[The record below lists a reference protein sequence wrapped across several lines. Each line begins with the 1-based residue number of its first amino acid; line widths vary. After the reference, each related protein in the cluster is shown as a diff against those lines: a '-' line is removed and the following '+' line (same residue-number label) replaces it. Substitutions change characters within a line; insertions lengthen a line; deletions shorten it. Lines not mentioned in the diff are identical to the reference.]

1 MAKYSLRFPIEKD
14 QKIMNN
20 LVKYVMG
27 KPFPDRHTVM
37 EDVDERYGMRG
48 FTPSEIFE
56 SAKGPRELYF
66 ITFQDLKKAKRF
78 TRKVGTWWPEKRVK
92 PIYDADKRHM
102 GNIKIS
108 WYYYTGDKE
117 PNNDGDYSDVNF
129 TKSSSVPV
137 ALRKVFTEE
146 LTDDGG
152 RDHKLLV
159 VGHAVLVESGS
170 VLIDLF
176 TFTEL
181 SRSQFLKYWLLGA
194 SQMRL
199 VHTLPEVLDLV
210 L

>member
-14 QKIMNN
+14 QKMMNN

-37 EDVDERYGMRG
+37 EDVDECYGMRG

-78 TRKVGTWWPEKRVK
+78 TRQVGTWWPEKRVK

-108 WYYYTGDKE
+108 WYYYRGDKE
-117 PNNDGDYSDVNF
+117 PSECHMREYYLSSKCVPQNKVERNHVVVTLV
-129 TKSSSVPV
+129 TKTMKITR
-137 ALRKVFTEE
+137 AADEE
-146 LTDDGG
+146 MMDTTQSNEQQIMQSLQLLQLQDSPILT
-152 RDHKLLV
+152 K
-159 VGHAVLVESGS
+159 
-170 VLIDLF
+170 
-176 TFTEL
+176 
-181 SRSQFLKYWLLGA
+181 
-194 SQMRL
+194 
-199 VHTLPEVLDLV
+199 P
-210 L
+210 